1 MPYVIMS
8 SKSLTVTVLFLYIF
22 SYFVLVAKSTE
33 LKSDTEKSDSE
44 AALKPRKSVVFSEN
58 ISETKIF
65 DRPSPESSNDASPGV
80 SIEDNLESP
89 DEDIKLDEVDLK
101 PSEMLCESFTSTS
114 LDLSTLDDNIL
125 ENRPPQQIHSETSS
139 TTTEGDS
146 EENLQKTQMAS
157 EDLDD
162 VLAHLQTRN
171 LGSILEQPIA
181 EESTEELVKA
191 EMESEEKLEAKTE
204 DKSEDEKVV
213 EHADEENP
221 KPRGDFNVPAGFKEI
236 PFKPLVFEEK
246 EIKVANLEDFGE
258 KPIEV
263 NPKNISIFEA
273 NKPKPVKKAEITP
286 EVNAEETAVVTHEV
300 APEVTPSEEVKEE
313 PQSAPL
319 EVPEPV
325 SPSGFS
331 ATSSAGPLDAECQKI
346 PEDLSEETLLSITPP
361 PPLEDVS
368 VEEVPLE
375 VEKEVIQEVT
385 EEVASTEPEVEP
397 SKPEDEQMVQPEV
410 KPEVEVSVE
419 PPSEPS
425 MEIEVEPEDDPE
437 DEGKMGV
444 LKRSSSTT
452 TLESVDVTCSTE
464 LAAASSS
471 GEGNFM
477 TESELK
483 RLSCDV
489 EEFSESDKM
498 EIQTIN
504 SSKKIEV
511 IHETI
516 VTEIKRTGNDL
527 NCLCTGIEFTFSREF
542 SDIFVPKK
550 FSDIFARSSALQ
562 D

>member
-1 MPYVIMS
+1 M
-8 SKSLTVTVLFLYIF
+8 
-22 SYFVLVAKSTE
+22 AKSTE
-33 LKSDTEKSDSE
+33 LKSDTEKSDGE
-44 AALKPRKSVVFSEN
+44 GVVKPRKSVVFSEN

-65 DRPSPESSNDASPGV
+65 DRPSPESSNEASPDV
-80 SIEDNLESP
+80 SIEENLESP

-101 PSEMLCESFTSTS
+101 PPEMLCESFTSTS

-125 ENRPPQQIHSETSS
+125 ESRPPQQINSETSS

-146 EENLQKTQMAS
+146 EENLQKNQMTS

-191 EMESEEKLEAKTE
+191 EMDPEDKPSAPEDATLEANEVSKTTEGEAE
-204 DKSEDEKVV
+204 DK
-213 EHADEENP
+213 P
-221 KPRGDFNVPAGFKEI
+221 KPRGDFNIPAGFKEI

-246 EIKVANLEDFGE
+246 EIKVANLEDFDE
-258 KPIEV
+258 KSIEV
-263 NPKNISIFEA
+263 NPKNISVFEA
-273 NKPKPVKKAEITP
+273 NKPKPVKKAEAT
-286 EVNAEETAVVTHEV
+286 AEKI
-300 APEVTPSEEVKEE
+300 KEDTTD
-313 PQSAPL
+313 SL
-319 EVPEPV
+319 PEPT

-331 ATSSAGPLDAECQKI
+331 ATSSAGPLDAECQKV
-346 PEDLSEETLLSITPP
+346 PEDLSEEGTLMSITPP

-368 VEEVPLE
+368 VEEIPLEVQKEIVPEVTEVQSVSSTETSEPEVQSEVHPAVPLE
-375 VEKEVIQEVT
+375 VQ
-385 EEVASTEPEVEP
+385 PEVET
-397 SKPEDEQMVQPEV
+397 EVQPA
-410 KPEVEVSVE
+410 VEVSVE
-419 PPSEPS
+419 PPTEPS
-425 MEIEVEPEDDPE
+425 MEIEVDPEDDPE
-437 DEGKMGV
+437 DEGKMEV

-527 NCLCTGIEFTFSREF
+527 NCLRTGV
-542 SDIFVPKK
+542 VPGVVL
-550 FSDIFARSSALQ
+550 SVVSIGGVVGLVTEVLSH
-562 D
+562 

>member
-1 MPYVIMS
+1 M
-8 SKSLTVTVLFLYIF
+8 
-22 SYFVLVAKSTE
+22 
-33 LKSDTEKSDSE
+33 
-44 AALKPRKSVVFSEN
+44 KPRKSVVFSEN

-65 DRPSPESSNDASPGV
+65 DRPSPESSNEASPDV
-80 SIEDNLESP
+80 SIEENLESP
-89 DEDIKLDEVDLK
+89 DEDIKLEEVDLK
-101 PSEMLCESFTSTS
+101 PPEMLCESFTSTS

-125 ENRPPQQIHSETSS
+125 ESRPPQQIHSETSS

-146 EENLQKTQMAS
+146 EENLQKNQMAS

-171 LGSILEQPIA
+171 LGSILEQPIP

-191 EMESEEKLEAKTE
+191 EMEPSSPEDATEEATEGAKKATEGEAE
-204 DKSEDEKVV
+204 DK
-213 EHADEENP
+213 P

-246 EIKVANLEDFGE
+246 EIKVANLEDFDE

-273 NKPKPVKKAEITP
+273 NKPKPVKKNAEATAEEITT
-286 EVNAEETAVVTHEV
+286 E
-300 APEVTPSEEVKEE
+300 S
-313 PQSAPL
+313 L
-319 EVPEPV
+319 PEPT

-331 ATSSAGPLDAECQKI
+331 ATSSAGPLDAECQKV
-346 PEDLSEETLLSITPP
+346 PEDLSEEVGEATLMSITPP

-368 VEEVPLE
+368 VEEITLE
-375 VEKEVIQEVT
+375 VQKEVVQEVT
-385 EEVASTEPEVEP
+385 E
-397 SKPEDEQMVQPEV
+397 VQPEV
-410 KPEVEVSVE
+410 QAEVQSEVQAEVQPEVQLEVQPEVEVSVE
-419 PPSEPS
+419 PPTEPS

-437 DEGKMGV
+437 DPEGKIEV

-464 LAAASSS
+464 LANAASSS

-489 EEFSESDKM
+489 EEFSEGDKL

-527 NCLCTGIEFTFSREF
+527 NCLRTGV
-542 SDIFVPKK
+542 VPGVVPGVV
-550 FSDIFARSSALQ
+550 LLV
-562 D
+562 